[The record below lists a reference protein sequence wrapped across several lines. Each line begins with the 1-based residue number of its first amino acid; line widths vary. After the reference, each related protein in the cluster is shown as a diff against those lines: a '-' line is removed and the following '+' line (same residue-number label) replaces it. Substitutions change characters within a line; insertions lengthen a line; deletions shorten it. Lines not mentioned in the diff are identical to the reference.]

1 MGPGERLSTGEY
13 RVSARGV
20 RLILV
25 EPDNLENRVSSL
37 ETQVSGLTGR
47 VGACERDVAV
57 FVGEFRDFRRAT
69 VGGFN
74 AMREDFTALRTE
86 VTTLRTEMD
95 RGFAE
100 MDRGF
105 AEMDRGFTEIRGRLD
120 GTAAGLAHIA
130 DLIEN
135 LSGT

>member
-1 MGPGERLSTGEY
+1 
-13 RVSARGV
+13 
-20 RLILV
+20 V

-105 AEMDRGFTEIRGRLD
+105 AEIRGRLD